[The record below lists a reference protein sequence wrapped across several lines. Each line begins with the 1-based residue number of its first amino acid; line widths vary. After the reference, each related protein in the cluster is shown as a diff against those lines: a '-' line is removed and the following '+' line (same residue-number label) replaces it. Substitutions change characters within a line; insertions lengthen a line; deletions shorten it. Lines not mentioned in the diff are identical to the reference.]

1 MITIT
6 NLWILVPS
14 FMFLLLIGFFD
25 YKVLRET
32 NKCLMNIEDYAAAG
46 ELWPTLIK
54 FFVVSIFSIVLLII
68 FLFFL
73 VKSIR
78 FA

>member
-1 MITIT
+1 
-6 NLWILVPS
+6 
-14 FMFLLLIGFFD
+14 
-25 YKVLRET
+25 
-32 NKCLMNIEDYAAAG
+32 MNIEDYAAAG